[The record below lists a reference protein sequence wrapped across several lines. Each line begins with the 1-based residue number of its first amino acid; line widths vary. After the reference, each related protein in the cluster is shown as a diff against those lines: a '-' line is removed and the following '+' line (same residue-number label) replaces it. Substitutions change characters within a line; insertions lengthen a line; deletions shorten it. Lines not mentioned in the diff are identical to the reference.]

1 MLDRHAVQALL
12 QSGQSARQIAHQLG
26 ISRRTVQRIAHEPPV
41 VAVDDAAAHA
51 ARGIGRPGLSDG
63 TRALVRAWLEAEP
76 LLPAGEVQRR
86 LYEAGTPL
94 GLSTLYRLVGGVR
107 ATIPADVMV
116 RFEGVAGEFAQF
128 DFGVADV
135 RLTSD
140 TPTAR
145 VRRRIHFAAYR
156 LKWSRFLHVVIVPN
170 ERVEALVRA
179 LLASFAAGGGVPL
192 RVVFDNPTTVVLRR
206 DAGRPVWNATLA
218 QAMLDYGCGIELC
231 TPRSPEQKGSE
242 ENLVGFVNRAFF
254 AARRVHDLETDL
266 PQQLTEWLVY
276 ANTVRPSRATGV
288 TPQTRL
294 VIEHAR
300 LTPLAI
306 APADYGLHVPVTVG
320 PTAMVHYQGVRYAM
334 PAKACGLPATLHLYP
349 ERVRIV
355 CAGGRLDV
363 EHPRVPLVGT
373 VSYLTGQRAQQLAA
387 VYGERKRL
395 YFMRERLVEL
405 GPVGEAYVTE
415 LVHQRPYTWK
425 GCIARLFA
433 LLEDLGDTRFR
444 LVLQRALQ
452 QRLIGAEYLERL
464 VAQVPVPMPTI
475 IDTIPTLTPNVSAS

>member
-1 MLDRHAVQALL
+1 MLSMLDRHAVQALL
-12 QSGQSARQIAHQLG
+12 TAGQSPRQIAHHLG

-41 VAVDDAAAHA
+41 TTVDDAAARA
-51 ARGIGRPGLSDG
+51 ARGIGRPGLPS
-63 TRALVRAWLEAEP
+63 AVHAQVRAWLAED
-76 LLPAGEVQRR
+76 PAIPPGEIQRR
-86 LYEAGTPL
+86 LHEAETPL
-94 GLSTLYRLVGGVR
+94 GLSTIYRLLGTVR
-107 ATIPADVMV
+107 PTIPTEVMV

-140 TPTAR
+140 TTTAR

-156 LKWSRFLHVVIVPN
+156 LKWSRFLHVVLVPN

-179 LLASFAAGGGVPL
+179 LLASFAASGGVPL

-231 TPRSPEQKGSE
+231 TPYSPEQKGSV
-242 ENLVGFVNRAFF
+242 ENLVGFVKRAFF
-254 AARRVHDLETDL
+254 AARRFQTLETDL
-266 PQQLTEWLVY
+266 PQQLAAWLMY
-276 ANTVRPSRATGV
+276 ANNARPSRATGV
-288 TPQTRL
+288 PP
-294 VIEHAR
+294 VAR
-300 LTPLAI
+300 LATEQARLHALAI
-306 APADYGLHVPVTVG
+306 APEDYGLHVPVTVG
-320 PTAMVHYQGVRYAM
+320 PTAMVTYQGVRYAM

-349 ERVRIV
+349 TRVRIV
-355 CAGGRLDV
+355 CAGGKHEAL
-363 EHPRVPLVGT
+363 HPRFPVLGT

-405 GPVGEAYVTE
+405 GPIGEAYVTE
-415 LVHQRPYTWK
+415 LVHQRPHTWK

-433 LLEDLGDTRFR
+433 VLEAIGDARFR
-444 LVLQRALQ
+444 LVLQRALM
-452 QRLIGAEYLERL
+452 QRLIGAEYLERVL
-464 VAQVPVPMPTI
+464 AHVPAVVEVA
-475 IDTIPTLTPNVSAS
+475 S